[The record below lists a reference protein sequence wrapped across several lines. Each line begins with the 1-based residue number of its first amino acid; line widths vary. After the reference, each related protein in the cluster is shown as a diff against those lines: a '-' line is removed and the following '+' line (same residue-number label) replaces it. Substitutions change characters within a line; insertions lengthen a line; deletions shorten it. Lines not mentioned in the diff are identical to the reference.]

1 MASTVEIYNLAL
13 TKIGASR
20 ITDPGDE
27 AKGAQSLSAV
37 YDITRKNEL
46 AIHPWTF
53 AMARARLPALAE
65 TPPFG
70 WSRAYRLPTDYLR
83 LVEVGEYFV
92 LYQQDLTLFEIE
104 GQTILCDEASPLNI
118 RYIADVEN
126 PGLFSAPFVE
136 AFACKLAAVVA
147 EDLTQSLSKRQAAED
162 AYEKAI
168 RAAKRTNAIQ
178 LPPQPTPED
187 TWTLAR
193 RGARG

>member
-13 TKIGASR
+13 TKIGAAR

-46 AIHPWTF
+46 ANHPWTF
-53 AMARARLPALAE
+53 AMARARLPALSTA
-65 TPPFG
+65 PAFG
-70 WSRAYRLPTDYLR
+70 WTAAYRLPANFLR
-83 LVEVGEYFV
+83 MVEVGESFV
-92 LYQQDLTLFEIE
+92 LYQQDLRLFEIE
-104 GQTILCDEASPLNI
+104 GRTILCDESSPLNI
-118 RYIADVEN
+118 RYIVDIDN

-147 EDLTQSLSKRQAAED
+147 EDLTQSLSKRQAAEE

-168 RAAKRTNAIQ
+168 RAARRSNAIQ
-178 LPPQPTPED
+178 LPPQPVPED

-193 RGARG
+193 RGLRG

>member
-1 MASTVEIYNLAL
+1 MASTTQIYNLAL
-13 TKIGASR
+13 TKIGAAR

-27 AKGAQSLSAV
+27 AKAAQSLSAV
-37 YDITRKNEL
+37 YEITRKNEL

-53 AMARARLPALAE
+53 AMTRAQLPALTAL
-65 TPPFG
+65 PPFG
-70 WSRAYRLPTDYLR
+70 WSRAYRLPTDCLR
-83 LVEVGEYFV
+83 LVEVGQFYV
-92 LYQQDLTLFEIE
+92 LYQQDIKLFEIE
-104 GQTILCDEASPLNI
+104 GQTIVCDEASPLDI
-118 RYIADVEN
+118 RYIADVTN

-136 AFACKLAAVVA
+136 ALACKLAAVVA
-147 EDLTQSLSKRQAAED
+147 EDITQNSTKRQLAED

-168 RAAKRTNAIQ
+168 RAARRSNAIQ

>member
-20 ITDPGDE
+20 ITDIGDE

-37 YDITRKNEL
+37 YDITRKSEL

-53 AMARARLPALAE
+53 AMARVRLPALTA
-65 TPPFG
+65 TPAFG
-70 WSRAYRLPTDYLR
+70 WASAYQLPSDFLR
-83 LVEVGEYFV
+83 MVEVGEYYV
-92 LYQQDLTLFEIE
+92 LYQQDMKLFEIE
-104 GQTILCDEASPLNI
+104 GRNILCDESSPLNI
-118 RYIADVEN
+118 RYLADIDN

-136 AFACKLAAVVA
+136 ALACKLAAVVA
-147 EDLTQSLSKRQAAED
+147 EDITQSPTKREMAEQ
-162 AYEKAI
+162 AYERAI
-168 RAAKRTNAIQ
+168 RAARRSNAIQ

>member
-27 AKGAQSLSAV
+27 SKGAQSLSAV
-37 YDITRKNEL
+37 YDITRKSEL
-46 AIHPWTF
+46 ALHPWTF
-53 AMARARLPALAE
+53 AATRVKLPALA
-65 TPPFG
+65 TAPAYG
-70 WSRAYRLPTDYLR
+70 WARAYQLPTGFLR
-83 LVEVGEYFV
+83 MVEVGEYYV
-92 LYQQDLTLFEIE
+92 LYQHDIKLFEIE
-104 GQTILCDEASPLNI
+104 GQTILCDEGSPLNI
-118 RYIADVEN
+118 RYIVDIDN
-126 PGLFSAPFVE
+126 PGRFSAPFVE

-147 EDLTQSLSKRQAAED
+147 EDITQSSTKREMAEQ
-162 AYEKAI
+162 AYERAI
-168 RAAKRTNAIQ
+168 RAARRSNAIQ

>member
-1 MASTVEIYNLAL
+1 VASTVEIYNLAL

-27 AKGAQSLSAV
+27 AKGAQSISAV

-46 AIHPWTF
+46 ANHPWTF
-53 AMARARLPALAE
+53 AMTRAQLPALGAAP
-65 TPPFG
+65 TFG
-70 WSRAYRLPTDYLR
+70 WLAAYQLPADFLR
-83 LVEVGEYFV
+83 MVEVGEYYV
-92 LYQQDLTLFEIE
+92 LYQQDIKLFEIE
-104 GQTILCDEASPLNI
+104 GRNILCDEASPLKI
-118 RYIADVEN
+118 RYVADIEN

-147 EDLTQSLSKRQAAED
+147 EDITQSPTKREAAEQ
-162 AYEKAI
+162 AYERAI
-168 RAAKRTNAIQ
+168 RAARRSNAIQ

-193 RGARG
+193 RGVRG